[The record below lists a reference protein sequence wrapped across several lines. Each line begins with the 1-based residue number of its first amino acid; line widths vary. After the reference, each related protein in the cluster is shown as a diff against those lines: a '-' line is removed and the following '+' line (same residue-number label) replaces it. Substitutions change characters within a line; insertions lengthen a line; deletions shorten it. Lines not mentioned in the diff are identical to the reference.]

1 MNQIYLSNRTRF
13 TSFLLLLAA
22 MLLPAC
28 SRVLPV
34 ASAQS
39 MDVPIGNGDGESRT
53 NGGADE
59 ATDVIAE
66 GKLLPRD
73 TAWLAFG
80 QQGLVAEVLVEEG
93 QQVSQGDVLARLNGR
108 ERFEAQLAAAEL
120 DRLNAQQALDDLL
133 EKAPLAGSMA
143 YQALVA
149 AQKTAID
156 ARQALDNLNTDDFQQ
171 ELDDA
176 KLAVEEAQDELE
188 DAQEEFDKY
197 KDLDEDNY
205 NRTNAED
212 ALDGAQQTY
221 DDAIEKRDLL
231 VNQLEAGRANL
242 ALAEAALEDARRDAD
257 ARQSGPDPDDLALAQ
272 SRLDNAIAQVTA
284 SQTALEDLELVAPF
298 DGAVL
303 EVEITLNERVI
314 PNEPVLLLA
323 DRSAWVVETSDL
335 TEIEVVHIQPGDTAT
350 ITPDALPELE
360 LTGLVEKVSDTYTE
374 KSGDVLY
381 TVRIQ
386 LDKTDPRLRW
396 GMTMQVNLQ
405 QK

>member
-1 MNQIYLSNRTRF
+1 
-13 TSFLLLLAA
+13 
-22 MLLPAC
+22 
-28 SRVLPV
+28 
-34 ASAQS
+34 
-39 MDVPIGNGDGESRT
+39 MDVSTGNGDGGSRP
-53 NGGADE
+53 NGGQDE
-59 ATDVIAE
+59 AADVIAE

-80 QQGLVAEVLVEEG
+80 QPGLVAEVLVEEG

-108 ERFEAQLAAAEL
+108 ERVEAQLAAAEL
-120 DRLNAQQALDDLL
+120 ERLNAQQALDDLI
-133 EKAPLAGSMA
+133 EKAPLANSLA
-143 YQALVA
+143 YQARVA
-149 AQKTAID
+149 AEKSSID
-156 ARQALDNLNTDDFQQ
+156 ARQALEDLDTDAFQQ

-188 DAQEEFDKY
+188 DAQEAFDKV
-197 KDLDEDNY
+197 KDLDEDNF
-205 NRTNAED
+205 NRTNAEE
-212 ALDGAQQTY
+212 ALEEAQQTY
-221 DDAIEKRDLL
+221 DNTVEKRDLL
-231 VNQLEAGRANL
+231 VNQLEAARANV
-242 ALAEAALEDARRDAD
+242 ALAEAALEEARRNAV
-257 ARQSGPDPDDLALAQ
+257 ARKSGPDPDELALAQ
-272 SRLDNAIAQVTA
+272 SRLDNAIAQGSA
-284 SQTALEDLELVAPF
+284 SQATLEDLELVAPF

-335 TEIEVVHIQPGDTAT
+335 TEMDVVHIRPGNIAT
-350 ITPDALPELE
+350 ITPDALPGLE

-386 LDKTDPRLRW
+386 LDETDPRLRW